1 MHLSISHGFIRF
13 CAAMALVLLTGCA
26 QWMGPRTYVI
36 TPQDIQHRVAQK
48 FPLERDALGFF
59 KVALDHPQVTLL
71 PQADRIATAVDF
83 HATEG
88 LMHHAVAGTLTL
100 SFGLAYDPS
109 RQAVTM
115 HDVNVDRLEMQGLA
129 PPIRDAL
136 QAWSA
141 ALLPQLLEGSVLH
154 QFKPADLQRADALGY
169 TVGGIDVTEQGL
181 VVRLVEK

>member
-1 MHLSISHGFIRF
+1 MLL
-13 CAAMALVLLTGCA
+13 ALLLLASCA

-36 TPQDIQHRVAQK
+36 APQDIQRRVAEK
-48 FPLERDALGFF
+48 FPIERDALGFL
-59 KVALDHPQVTLL
+59 KVGLDHPQVTLL

-88 LMHHAVAGTLTL
+88 LLRHALTGTLTL
-100 SFGLAYDPS
+100 SFGLAYDPT

-141 ALLPQLLEGSVLH
+141 ALLPHLLEGGVVH

-169 TVGGIDVTEQGL
+169 TVGAIDVTEQGL